1 MSPIFSRVCNTH
13 IYSYSSTYIII
24 HTPYFKDRIYKN
36 MSPPNHLTPSLPSP
50 LLYSC
55 SFLFYEATFWP
66 LAGAHRG
73 TSELQ
78 AEWSRWKYQNQ
89 PFTCFPF
96 NISNVFPS
104 KEYLLKKIEWVCSHH
119 SWQRIKFKVSSYCS
133 FIACFLPVSV
143 PNFPEALEVGLE
155 PLVTATEQG
164 WKGVKWETAPLWTSV
179 SGSNPL
185 WS

>member
-1 MSPIFSRVCNTH
+1 MSPIFSTGCNTH
-13 IYSYSSTYIII
+13 IYSYFI
-24 HTPYFKDRIYKN
+24 HLHNYSHSIFEDRIYKN
-36 MSPPNHLTPSLPSP
+36 MSPPHHLTPSLPCP

-55 SFLFYEATFWP
+55 SFLFYEATFWL

-73 TSELQ
+73 TSELE
-78 AEWSRWKYQNQ
+78 AEWSRWKYQNHS
-89 PFTCFPF
+89 FTFFPF
-96 NISNVFPS
+96 NISNVFSS

-155 PLVTATEQG
+155 LQVIATE
-164 WKGVKWETAPLWTSV
+164 
-179 SGSNPL
+179 
-185 WS
+185 